1 MVFLDIFLERNRFY
15 YDMVWGG
22 FFLRGED
29 GEVYFY
35 IDFGFF
41 FYNDY
46 YFYFGYFLYVLVYYV
61 RYDMVWV

>member
-1 MVFLDIFLERNRFY
+1 
-15 YDMVWGG
+15 MVWGG